1 MHAELLAG
9 DEDEVVL
16 VEPAGARAALADLDE
31 ALARAGGDGD
41 AVDDARAV
49 VARDLDLAGRAEA
62 LEDRL
67 HGPLALGERVDGDD
81 LRRLAPELE
90 GEVAAEAVRVGLR
103 RDRLDLRD
111 AVGRG
116 GRHDL
121 QLVLELLDGP
131 LDVVRRRPSH
141 VEGRGG
147 GNGDGAQQARLRARR
162 HHRDGRH
169 GDERRVLALKAELVG
184 GRRGRERVDLDR
196 LHLVGQVV
204 GHDVAEAIRDFLELD
219 ARVVADE
226 VAGVVDHDEAGV
238 AVDELDAPGV
248 AATPSPAATHRRGRA
263 ALSES
268 IARRRVAPAPTLD
281 GARAA
286 PTSGRPSS
294 PRRGRR
300 RRSDAGDAG
309 SRCISSASGNAHPRR
324 AGIGTAARREAVR
337 RGRGPDMSH
346 RRC

>member
-1 MHAELLAG
+1 MFRQGSTRCCPKAHFFPPRLDTHPGQAAAA
-9 DEDEVVL
+9 L
-16 VEPAGARAALADLDE
+16 VRRKRRRPRRARAAKVAVSGTLASMVLG
-31 ALARAGGDGD
+31 AAAVAQPCLVTHPRSSRA
-41 AVDDARAV
+41 A
-49 VARDLDLAGRAEA
+49 
-62 LEDRL
+62 
-67 HGPLALGERVDGDD
+67 
-81 LRRLAPELE
+81 
-90 GEVAAEAVRVGLR
+90 
-103 RDRLDLRD
+103 
-111 AVGRG
+111 
-116 GRHDL
+116 
-121 QLVLELLDGP
+121 
-131 LDVVRRRPSH
+131 RRR
-141 VEGRGG
+141 
-147 GNGDGAQQARLRARR
+147 GAAAQRSRASEQARLRARR

-324 AGIGTAARREAVR
+324 AGIDTAARREAVR
-337 RGRGPDMSH
+337 RGRRSDMSP
-346 RRC
+346 RLVRA